1 MSYSL
6 GVYGEAREKVVSSL
20 AKMGVDAIFV
30 EPDKKFIE
38 NARKAGLKAYACMWV
53 FKAPVNDLSLG
64 VEDINGV
71 KTLWAGSGCPNNPKI
86 YEESLRNI
94 RKAVDMGVDGIV
106 LDGVRFPSMG
116 SGLSAFLT
124 CFCEYCRRV
133 AEEFGYNLEAIKVR
147 LKSFNLKVLSDFLRL
162 FRSIFNGSVELG
174 EWLLFRSRTITN
186 YVSSIRNLV
195 KDLGSEIE
203 VGAALFTPS
212 LARLVGQSYVELC
225 KILDFIQPMLY
236 HRGNGIA
243 CINYELSRLVSE
255 CFKDEGKQADA
266 LKSVYQILAYE
277 HLSPPVTV
285 KELNERG
292 LPLTIIGEEF
302 LKSKEL
308 VKGAESKLT
317 PIVFVNGMDVNGVK
331 GIVRYVKE
339 LQPQGVIYFPYNEA
353 LDEALPKSFE
363 GS

>member
-6 GVYGEAREKVVSSL
+6 GVYGEADEKVVASL
-20 AKMGVDAIFV
+20 AKMGVDAIFM
-30 EPDKKFIE
+30 EPKKEYVE
-38 NARKAGLKAYACMWV
+38 NARKAGLKAYACIWV
-53 FKAPVNDLSLG
+53 FKAPVSDPSLG

-71 KTLWAGSGCPNNPKI
+71 KTLWAGSGCPNNPEI

-94 RKAVDMGVDGIV
+94 RKAVAMGVDGIV

-124 CFCEYCRRV
+124 CFCEHCYRT
-133 AEEFGYNLEAIKVR
+133 AEGFGYNLQAVKDR
-147 LKSFNLKVLSDFLRL
+147 LKSFNLKTLSDFSRF
-162 FRSIFNGSVELG
+162 FRSIFNGSVELK
-174 EWLLFRSRTITN
+174 EWLLFRSRTITH
-186 YVSSIRNLV
+186 YVSAVKNSV
-195 KDLGSEIE
+195 KDLDSKIE

-212 LARLVGQSYVELC
+212 MARMVGQSYVELC
-225 KILDFIQPMLY
+225 RILDFIQPMLY

-292 LPLTIIGEEF
+292 LPLTIIREEF
-302 LKSKEL
+302 LKSKAL
-308 VKGAESKLT
+308 VKEAESKLT
-317 PIVFVNGMDVNGVK
+317 PIVFVNGMNVNGVK

-353 LDEALPKSFE
+353 LDEALPKNFE